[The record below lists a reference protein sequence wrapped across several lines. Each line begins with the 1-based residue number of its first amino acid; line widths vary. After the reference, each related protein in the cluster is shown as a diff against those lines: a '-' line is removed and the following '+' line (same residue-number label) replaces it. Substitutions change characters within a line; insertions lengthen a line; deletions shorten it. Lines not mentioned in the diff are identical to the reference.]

1 MPSPVRVGLIVPSSN
16 VTMETEIP
24 AMLRAREQV
33 ASERF
38 TFHSA
43 RMRMQQVTPEELA
56 RMDADSERAVAE
68 LADARVDV
76 MGYACLVAIMS
87 QGHGYHRSSE
97 ERLGAVAAA
106 ESDGDLPVVSSAG
119 ALVEGLQHLGARKVA
134 VLAPYMKPL
143 TATVCGYI
151 EHEGIE
157 VVDSISREEP
167 DNLRVGQ
174 LDQDELIRLAGEVDT
189 SDADALVVS
198 ACVQMPSLRA
208 LAEVQRRS
216 PIPVVSAASAT
227 VWRMLRAL
235 ELDPVVPDAGALLGQ
250 AVATHEAAS
259 R

>member
-1 MPSPVRVGLIVPSSN
+1 MHSPIRVGLIVPSSN

-33 ASERF
+33 APERF

-43 RMRMQQVTPEELA
+43 RMRMKQVTAEELA
-56 RMDADSERAVAE
+56 KMDADSERAAAE

-87 QGHGYHRSSE
+87 QGHGYHRTSE
-97 ERLGAVAAA
+97 ERLGAVAGA
-106 ESDGDLPVVSSAG
+106 ETGADLPIVSSAG
-119 ALVEGLQHLGARKVA
+119 ALVEGLEHLGSRKVA

-151 EHEGIE
+151 ENEGIE

-167 DNLRVGQ
+167 DNLAVGE
-174 LDQDELIRLAGEVDT
+174 LDQEELIRLAGEVDT
-189 SDADALVVS
+189 TDADALVIS

-227 VWRMLRAL
+227 VWKMLRELGL
-235 ELDPVVPDAGALLGQ
+235 EPTVPNAGALLGQ
-250 AVATHEAAS
+250 QMADDKELA

>member
-1 MPSPVRVGLIVPSSN
+1 MPSPIRIGLIVPSSN

-24 AMLRAREQV
+24 AMLRAREEI
-33 ASERF
+33 APERF

-43 RMRMQQVTPEELA
+43 RMRMKQVTAEELA
-56 RMDADSERAVAE
+56 KMDADSERAAVE

-87 QGHGYHRSSE
+87 QGHGYHRTSE
-97 ERLGAVAAA
+97 GRLAEVAAA
-106 ESDGDLPVVSSAG
+106 EAGGAMPVVSSAG

-143 TATVCGYI
+143 TATVCSYI
-151 EHEGIE
+151 DNEDIE

-167 DNLRVGQ
+167 DNLKVGE
-174 LDQDELIRLAGEVDT
+174 LDQDELVRLAAQVDT
-189 SDADALVVS
+189 SEADALVIS

-216 PIPVVSAASAT
+216 PIPVLSAASAT
-227 VWRMLRAL
+227 VWKMLTELGL
-235 ELDPVVPDAGALLGQ
+235 EAIVPDAGALLGQ
-250 AVATHEAAS
+250 ELAAHEEVD
-259 R
+259 

>member
-1 MPSPVRVGLIVPSSN
+1 MSSPFRVGLIVPSSN

-24 AMLRAREQV
+24 AMLRARESM
-33 ASERF
+33 APERF

-43 RMRMQQVTPEELA
+43 RMRMKQVTPEELA
-56 RMDADSERAVAE
+56 AMDADSERAAAE

-97 ERLGAVAAA
+97 RRLAEVAAA
-106 ESDGDLPVVSSAG
+106 ESGADLPVVSSAG

-151 EHEGIE
+151 ENEDIE

-167 DNLRVGQ
+167 DNLKVGQ
-174 LDQDELIRLAGEVDT
+174 LDQDELVGLAGEVDT
-189 SDADALVVS
+189 SDADALVIS

-208 LAEVQRRS
+208 LGEVQRRS

-227 VWRMLRAL
+227 VWRMLRSMD
-235 ELDPVVPDAGALLGQ
+235 LDPVVPDAGALLGQ
-250 AVATHEAAS
+250 PLASTGEARS
-259 R
+259 

>member
-1 MPSPVRVGLIVPSSN
+1 MHNPIRVGLIVPSSN

-33 ASERF
+33 APERF

-43 RMRMQQVTPEELA
+43 RMRMKQVTPEELA
-56 RMDADSERAVAE
+56 AMDAEAERAAAE

-87 QGHGYHRSSE
+87 QGHGYHRTSE
-97 ERLGAVAAA
+97 TTLGRVALEETGA
-106 ESDGDLPVVSSAG
+106 DLPIVSSAG
-119 ALVEGLQHLGARKVA
+119 ALVQALEHLGARKVA
-134 VLAPYMKPL
+134 VLTPYMKPL
-143 TATVCGYI
+143 TATVCSYI
-151 EHEGIE
+151 DHEGIE

-167 DNLRVGQ
+167 DNLKVGE

-189 SDADALVVS
+189 TGADALVIS

-227 VWRMLRAL
+227 VWKMLHEL
-235 ELDPVVPDAGALLGQ
+235 GLDPLVPEAGALLGQ
-250 AVATHEAAS
+250 SLGDQAA

>member
-1 MPSPVRVGLIVPSSN
+1 MSSPIRVGLIVPSSN

-33 ASERF
+33 KPERF

-43 RMRMQQVTPEELA
+43 RMRMKQVTPEELA
-56 RMDADSERAVAE
+56 KMDHDSERATAE

-87 QGHGYHRSSE
+87 QGHSYHRASEKRLSTLASSE
-97 ERLGAVAAA
+97 AGEA
-106 ESDGDLPVVSSAG
+106 LPVVSSAG
-119 ALVEGLQHLGARKVA
+119 ALVEALQHLGARKVA

-143 TATVCGYI
+143 TTTVCNYI
-151 EHEGIE
+151 ENENIE

-167 DNLRVGQ
+167 DNLKVGE
-174 LDQDELIRLAGEVDT
+174 LDQDELIRLAAVVDT
-189 SDADALVVS
+189 SEADALVIS

-227 VWRMLRAL
+227 VWKMLTELNL
-235 ELDPVVPDAGALLGQ
+235 EPTVPDAGALLGQ
-250 AVATHEAAS
+250 ALAAS
-259 R
+259 ERVTS